1 MADAYNG
8 RLLNLRNSMK
18 TIILMTSLLTSS
30 LALAGNNSD
39 MYYKETIKCGNEGCS
54 VVCHEQGNRWD
65 SFLQSKGNIEVT
77 YFHASGTRQLKADMG
92 NGEFTILD
100 TNPSYQ
106 SCRITGVI

>member
-1 MADAYNG
+1 
-8 RLLNLRNSMK
+8 MK
-18 TIILMTSLLTSS
+18 TIILMASLLTSS
-30 LALAGNNSD
+30 FTLAGNNSD
-39 MYYKETIKCGNEGCS
+39 VYYKETIKCGNEGCS